1 MYSVLYSTILYCIV
15 LSGPCRVTH
24 LFTIMICVQ
33 VESETE
39 RQCILSCILLYCIVL
54 SGPCMGDSSL
64 YHYDMCSG

>member
-1 MYSVLYSTILYCIV
+1 MYSVYCILLYGIV

-39 RQCILSCILLYCIVL
+39 RQGILSIVFYYIVLYCIEWT
-54 SGPCMGDSSL
+54 M
-64 YHYDMCSG
+64 

>member
-1 MYSVLYSTILYCIV
+1 MYSVYCILLYCIV

-39 RQCILSCILLYCIVL
+39 RQCILSFILLYCIVL
-54 SGPCMGDSSL
+54 YCIVL
-64 YHYDMCSG
+64 Y

>member
-1 MYSVLYSTILYCIV
+1 MRQSDSVFSLLYSTILYCIV

-39 RQCILSCILLYCIVL
+39 RQCIQSIVFYHIVLYCIEWTI
-54 SGPCMGDSSL
+54 G
-64 YHYDMCSG
+64 

>member
-1 MYSVLYSTILYCIV
+1 MYSVLYSTTLYIV

-39 RQCILSCILLYCIVL
+39 IESVFCLLYSTIIVL
-54 SGPCMGDSSL
+54 
-64 YHYDMCSG
+64 Y